1 MKRILLIV
9 AIVSISTSCFAQTFG
24 IGIQS
29 SFFTHHGISGKL
41 KMDDN
46 STIQVIFTALGP
58 YSSFQGRYL
67 YGFDK
72 TDVSSSLE
80 LQPYLFGMAAFHT
93 FKYDDFS
100 LSQGWHEERSTSFG
114 YGVGVGI
121 EWNLT
126 SFENFGFSQE
136 LSYASAN
143 LVGYSWSYM
152 HYGFGL
158 HYYFGN

>member
-1 MKRILLIV
+1 MKKILLIV

-29 SFFTHHGISGKL
+29 SFLTHGISGKV
-41 KMDDN
+41 KINDN
-46 STIQVIFTALGP
+46 NTIQAILTALGP
-58 YSSFQGRYL
+58 YSSYQGRYL

-72 TDVSSSLE
+72 TDVSRSLE
-80 LQPYLFGMAAFHT
+80 LQPFLFGMAAFHT
-93 FKYDDFS
+93 YSYDTWSFF
-100 LSQGWHEERSTSFG
+100 GGYEKTRSTSFG
-114 YGVGVGI
+114 YGFGAGL

-126 SFENFGFSQE
+126 SLENLGVSQE
-136 LSYASAN
+136 ISYSNAN
-143 LVGYSWSYM
+143 LAGYNWSYM